1 MTEKIAIV
9 GVGAMGGA
17 IAKGLYNTKQYQ
29 LLGLNPVNPRVTQLA
44 EDLEMT
50 VVNDPAALV
59 NLAPGLVILT
69 TPAPLT
75 VATARSLANLP
86 TTTPVVSAAAG
97 ITQEQLQ
104 AVLGDRPLATMI
116 PNTPVAVNAGAIGLA
131 LPQEMVEPA
140 GTLIKEVLGSL
151 GTVIEVKEADLD
163 VVGVIGGCGPAC
175 VDVMMDDLSDGAVKH
190 GLNRQVA
197 YQVIAAMVAGTG
209 KLALETGLAPALLR
223 DQVASPGGTTIRG
236 IDALEQHGFRA
247 GLIEAVDQ
255 ASGGHYVD

>member
-59 NLAPGLVILT
+59 NLAPDLVILT

-104 AVLGDRPLATMI
+104 AR
-116 PNTPVAVNAGAIGLA
+116 
-131 LPQEMVEPA
+131 
-140 GTLIKEVLGSL
+140 
-151 GTVIEVKEADLD
+151 
-163 VVGVIGGCGPAC
+163 
-175 VDVMMDDLSDGAVKH
+175 
-190 GLNRQVA
+190 
-197 YQVIAAMVAGTG
+197 
-209 KLALETGLAPALLR
+209 
-223 DQVASPGGTTIRG
+223 
-236 IDALEQHGFRA
+236 
-247 GLIEAVDQ
+247 
-255 ASGGHYVD
+255 

>member
-1 MTEKIAIV
+1 MVTE
-9 GVGAMGGA
+9 
-17 IAKGLYNTKQYQ
+17 
-29 LLGLNPVNPRVTQLA
+29 P
-44 EDLEMT
+44 E
-50 VVNDPAALV
+50 ALV
-59 NLAPGLVILT
+59 NLAPDLVILAR
-69 TPAPLT
+69 PAPLT

-97 ITQEQLQ
+97 IAQEQLQ

-131 LPQEMVEPA
+131 LPQEMTRMKPA
-140 GTLIKEVLGSL
+140 SALIKEVLGSL

-163 VVGVIGGCGPAC
+163 VVGVIGGCGPAF
-175 VDVMMDDLSDGAVKH
+175 VDVMMDALSDGAVKH

-223 DQVASPGGTTIRG
+223 DQSR
-236 IDALEQHGFRA
+236 LA
-247 GLIEAVDQ
+247 GWHHDPR
-255 ASGGHYVD
+255 D

>member
-59 NLAPGLVILT
+59 NLAPDLVIL
-69 TPAPLT
+69 
-75 VATARSLANLP
+75 
-86 TTTPVVSAAAG
+86 TTPVVSAAAG

-163 VVGVIGGCGPAC
+163 VVGVIGGCGPAF
-175 VDVMMDDLSDGAVKH
+175 VDVMMDALSDGAVKH

-255 ASGGHYVD
+255 ASGGHDVD

>member
-44 EDLEMT
+44 ENLEMT
-50 VVNDPAALV
+50 VVNEPEALV
-59 NLAPGLVILT
+59 NLAPDLVILT

-97 ITQEQLQ
+97 IIQEQLQ

-116 PNTPVAVNAGAIGLA
+116 PNTRSPL
-131 LPQEMVEPA
+131 
-140 GTLIKEVLGSL
+140 TLGRS
-151 GTVIEVKEADLD
+151 AS
-163 VVGVIGGCGPAC
+163 PYRRRW
-175 VDVMMDDLSDGAVKH
+175 
-190 GLNRQVA
+190 LNRP
-197 YQVIAAMVAGTG
+197 
-209 KLALETGLAPALLR
+209 AP
-223 DQVASPGGTTIRG
+223 
-236 IDALEQHGFRA
+236 
-247 GLIEAVDQ
+247 
-255 ASGGHYVD
+255 

>member
-59 NLAPGLVILT
+59 NLAPDLVILT

-151 GTVIEVKEADLD
+151 GT
-163 VVGVIGGCGPAC
+163 
-175 VDVMMDDLSDGAVKH
+175 
-190 GLNRQVA
+190 
-197 YQVIAAMVAGTG
+197 
-209 KLALETGLAPALLR
+209 ALLR

>member
-163 VVGVIGGCGPAC
+163 VVGVIGGCGPAF
-175 VDVMMDDLSDGAVKH
+175 VDVMMDARAQPPSRLPSHRRH
-190 GLNRQVA
+190 GRRDR
-197 YQVIAAMVAGTG
+197 
-209 KLALETGLAPALLR
+209 ET
-223 DQVASPGGTTIRG
+223 SPGDRPGPGPLARPSR
-236 IDALEQHGFRA
+236 LA
-247 GLIEAVDQ
+247 GWHHDPR
-255 ASGGHYVD
+255 D

>member
-1 MTEKIAIV
+1 
-9 GVGAMGGA
+9 
-17 IAKGLYNTKQYQ
+17 
-29 LLGLNPVNPRVTQLA
+29 
-44 EDLEMT
+44 MT

-59 NLAPGLVILT
+59 NLAPDLVILT

-151 GTVIEVKEADLD
+151 GTVIEVK
-163 VVGVIGGCGPAC
+163 GSRP
-175 VDVMMDDLSDGAVKH
+175 
-190 GLNRQVA
+190 
-197 YQVIAAMVAGTG
+197 
-209 KLALETGLAPALLR
+209 
-223 DQVASPGGTTIRG
+223 
-236 IDALEQHGFRA
+236 
-247 GLIEAVDQ
+247 
-255 ASGGHYVD
+255 

>member
-163 VVGVIGGCGPAC
+163 VVGVIGG
-175 VDVMMDDLSDGAVKH
+175 AVKH